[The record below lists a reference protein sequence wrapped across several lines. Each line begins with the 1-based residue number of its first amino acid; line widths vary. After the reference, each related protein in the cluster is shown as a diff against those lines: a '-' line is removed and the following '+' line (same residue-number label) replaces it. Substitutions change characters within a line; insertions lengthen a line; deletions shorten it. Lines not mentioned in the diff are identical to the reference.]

1 MPANSPTES
10 SGHGGTI
17 PATNCGSQFIQ
28 RRNRQRLCI
37 IVDLQTS
44 LSHGE
49 VLKVS
54 KAEGLRQIRIK
65 ILPILNQA
73 RV

>member
-1 MPANSPTES
+1 MPANSATES

-17 PATNCGSQFIQ
+17 PATNCGFQFIQ
-28 RRNRQRLCI
+28 RRFGQRLCI
-37 IVDLQTS
+37 IVGLQTS

-49 VLKVS
+49 VLNVS

-65 ILPILNQA
+65 ILPILYQA